1 MMKRFLHLLAPS
13 LVLAAAVL
21 LASGCVA
28 VVAAGAAG
36 GTVAYVRGALK
47 ATLDRP
53 VERVGDATNRAVQDL
68 KFALVS
74 SRVDAVSG
82 DIIAR
87 TARDVKVEIQL
98 KKVSDN
104 STAVDIRVGVFGDQA
119 ISQQLLARIQRN
131 L

>member
-1 MMKRFLHLLAPS
+1 MKRSLRPLALS
-13 LVLAAAVL
+13 LVLAATSLFA
-21 LASGCVA
+21 AGCVA

-47 ATLDRP
+47 ATLDQP
-53 VERVGDATNRAVQDL
+53 IERVGAAADGAVRDL
-68 KFALVS
+68 KFAPIS
-74 SRVDAVSG
+74 SKVDAVSG

-87 TARDVKVEIQL
+87 TARDVKIEIQL

-119 ISQQLLARIQRN
+119 VSQQILEQIKRN

>member
-1 MMKRFLHLLAPS
+1 MKRFLRPLAPA
-13 LVLAAAVL
+13 LVLGLATLFAA
-21 LASGCVA
+21 GCVA

-47 ATLDRP
+47 ATLDQP
-53 VERVGDATNRAVQDL
+53 VERVGVAATQAVQDL

-87 TARDVKVEIQL
+87 TARDVKIEIQL

-104 STAVDIRVGVFGDQA
+104 STQVDIRVGVFGDQA
-119 ISQQLLARIQRN
+119 ISQQVLAQIQKN

>member
-119 ISQQLLARIQRN
+119 ISQQLLARIQKN